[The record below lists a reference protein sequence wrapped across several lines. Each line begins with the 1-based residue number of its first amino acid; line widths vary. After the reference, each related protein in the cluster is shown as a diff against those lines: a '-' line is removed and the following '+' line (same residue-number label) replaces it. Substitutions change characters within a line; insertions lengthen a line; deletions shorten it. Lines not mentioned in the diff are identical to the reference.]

1 MGGDDDFGGI
11 VPQLPVRL
19 LGDVFIS
26 IDTATEQAAQRGHPL
41 EQELRILLVHG
52 LLHLLGR
59 DHERGERE
67 AAAMRALETATLSAC
82 GWGEGGGLIAAAEG
96 APRGAQRAAGGRAGL
111 ARRSRLARGGRC
123 APSPGGIRMIA
134 LDMDGTLLDTRS
146 SVLPSSASAIRAAL
160 ERGIHVALV
169 TGKARPAAAVALR
182 DVGLEALADP
192 ARPGIFLQGLLVYG
206 LQGRLLASAAL
217 EPAVVRQSFEYA
229 LENGIAL
236 TAFLGDDCIAPSIE
250 PGVVELHERYHE
262 PLARPVPD
270 PAAAAGHLVRKL
282 LFLTDPVVVERRLK
296 PEWAARL
303 RGTDAETMQAL
314 PNMLEIVPRG
324 WNKWVA
330 LQHLLKDLQLSPSQ
344 LMAVGDGGNDLQM
357 VQHAGIG
364 VAMGNA
370 VPEVLRAAKMVA
382 PTNDEG
388 GVAAAIGHVLCAQG
402 YDV

>member
-1 MGGDDDFGGI
+1 M
-11 VPQLPVRL
+11 

-26 IDTATEQAAQRGHPL
+26 IDTAAEQAAQRGHSL
-41 EQELRILLVHG
+41 EQELRVLLVHG

-59 DHERGERE
+59 DHERSERE

-96 APRGAQRAAGGRAGL
+96 GVEGAESGRRPRGSGAPL
-111 ARRSRLARGGRC
+111 AFGARGPLRPVAGVDPAAVPDPR
-123 APSPGGIRMIA
+123 GIRMIA

-160 ERGIHVALV
+160 ERGIHVVLV

-296 PEWAARL
+296 PDWAARL

-330 LQHLLKDLQLSPSQ
+330 LQHLLKDLQVGWWWKGSWER
-344 LMAVGDGGNDLQM
+344 MACS
-357 VQHAGIG
+357 
-364 VAMGNA
+364 
-370 VPEVLRAAKMVA
+370 AASFLA
-382 PTNDEG
+382 TNE
-388 GVAAAIGHVLCAQG
+388 
-402 YDV
+402 